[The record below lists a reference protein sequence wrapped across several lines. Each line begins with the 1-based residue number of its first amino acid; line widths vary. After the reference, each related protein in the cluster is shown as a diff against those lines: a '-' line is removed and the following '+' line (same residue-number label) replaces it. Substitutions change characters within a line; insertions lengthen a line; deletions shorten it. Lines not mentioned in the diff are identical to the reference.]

1 MRQRSQTQFR
11 RLTNMSKAR
20 WKTIKLK
27 LDETEL
33 DTLVDG
39 LEQACDATSDEVDYI
54 YFRRLL
60 AKIEKAQKKLIKEA
74 A

>member
-1 MRQRSQTQFR
+1 MA
-11 RLTNMSKAR
+11 KAK
-20 WKTIKLK
+20 WKTVKLK

-39 LEQACDATSDEVDYI
+39 LKQACASTSDEVDYI
-54 YFRRLL
+54 FFQRLL
-60 AKIEKAQKKLIKEA
+60 DKIKEAQKKLIKEA

>member
-11 RLTNMSKAR
+11 RLTNMSKAK

-27 LDETEL
+27 LDEAEL

-39 LEQACDATSDEVDYI
+39 LEQACAATSDEVDYI

-74 A
+74 

>member
-1 MRQRSQTQFR
+1 
-11 RLTNMSKAR
+11 MSKAK

-39 LEQACDATSDEVDYI
+39 LEQACASTSDEVDYI